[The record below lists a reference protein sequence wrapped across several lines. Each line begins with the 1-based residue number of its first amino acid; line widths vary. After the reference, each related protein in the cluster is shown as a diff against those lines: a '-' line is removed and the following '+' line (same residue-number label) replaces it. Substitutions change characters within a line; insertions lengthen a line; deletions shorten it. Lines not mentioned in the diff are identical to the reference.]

1 MIAFLRSIP
10 SIVRLPVALA
20 LILGAGPAIASGET
34 DWFPALITAAR
45 EQIGVTVAYDPAYRT
60 IPYPDGDVPPDR
72 GVCTDV
78 IIRALRRAHRIDLQ
92 KLVHTDMHARFAE
105 YPRNWHLT
113 RPDPNID
120 HRRVPNLQTFLR
132 KHALV
137 IDDIVHVE
145 AFLPGDLV
153 TSMLPGNLPHIMIVS
168 DQKAHDGT
176 PLVIHNIGRGTQE
189 EDYLF
194 RYPMTAHYRLDP
206 ATLIRL
212 QRQSP

>member
-1 MIAFLRSIP
+1 MNAFLRSFP
-10 SIVRLPVALA
+10 SIMRLLVALA
-20 LILGAGPAIASGET
+20 LIRCASPAIASGET
-34 DWFPALITAAR
+34 DWFSAMIAAAR
-45 EQIGVTVAYDPAYRT
+45 EQIGVTVTYDPAYRT
-60 IPYPDGDVPPDR
+60 IPYPDGDVPSDR

-92 KLVHTDMHARFAE
+92 KLVHTDMRARFAQ

-113 RPDPNID
+113 QPDPNID

-168 DQKAHDGT
+168 DQKAQDGT
-176 PLVIHNIGRGTQE
+176 PLVIHNIGRGTLE
-189 EDYLF
+189 DDYLF
-194 RYPMTAHYRLDP
+194 RYPITAHYRLDP
-206 ATLIRL
+206 ETLNRL
-212 QRQSP
+212 QCQSP